1 MKSPFMVSFIWGM
14 ILFLTSVPVPDV
26 LESVISTCAGLNTP
40 VAMIVLGIYLAK
52 VNVFSMIK

>member
-1 MKSPFMVSFIWGM
+1 MVSFIWGM